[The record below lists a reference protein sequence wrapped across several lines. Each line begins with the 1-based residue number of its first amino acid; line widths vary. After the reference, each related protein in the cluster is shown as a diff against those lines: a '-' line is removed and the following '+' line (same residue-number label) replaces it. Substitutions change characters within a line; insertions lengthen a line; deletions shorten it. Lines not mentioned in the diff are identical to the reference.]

1 MKRLMNWQG
10 NILKVIISLF
20 LIFLFCKQIL
30 ANDLWTI
37 DKNISSIE
45 FEVPVLFAN
54 NVIGKFNEFDGFVSL
69 DLSNQNNNKAL
80 INVRVDS
87 LDINYKRY
95 KDLVLSE
102 IFFDSNK
109 FPLGLIDTNN
119 FKFNYKDNMINL
131 IGELTIKGKSQ
142 NIPIDIEVIKLAS
155 ELVQVKS
162 EISFSR
168 NDFEIGTGNWK
179 NTTILKDKIKIKA
192 NIFLFKE

>member
-1 MKRLMNWQG
+1 MNWQG

-102 IFFDSNK
+102 IFFDSKK

-179 NTTILKDKIKIKA
+179 NTSILKDEIKIKA

>member
-1 MKRLMNWQG
+1 MNWQG

-20 LIFLFCKQIL
+20 LIFLFCKQSV

-102 IFFDSNK
+102 IFFDSKK

>member
-1 MKRLMNWQG
+1 MNWQG

-45 FEVPVLFAN
+45 FEVPVLLTK

-80 INVRVDS
+80 INVSIDS
-87 LDINYKRY
+87 LDLNYKRY

-102 IFFDSNK
+102 VFFDAKK
-109 FPLGLIDTNN
+109 FPIGLIDTNN
-119 FKFNYKDNMINL
+119 FKFNYEDNKINL
-131 IGELTIKGKSQ
+131 TGELTIKGKSQ
-142 NIPIDIEVIKLAS
+142 NIPINIEVIKLAS

-168 NDFEIGTGNWK
+168 NDFKIGTGNWE

-192 NIFLFKE
+192 NILLFKD

>member
-1 MKRLMNWQG
+1 M
-10 NILKVIISLF
+10 KVIFSLF
-20 LIFLFCKQIL
+20 FIFLYCKQSI
-30 ANDLWTI
+30 ANDLWAI
-37 DKNISSIE
+37 DKNISTIE
-45 FEVPVLFAN
+45 FEVPVLFAK
-54 NVIGKFNEFDGFVSL
+54 NVTGKFNTFDGFVSL

-80 INVRVDS
+80 INVSIES

-102 IFFDSNK
+102 VFFDAQK

-119 FKFNYKDNMINL
+119 FNFNYEDNKINL

-142 NIPIDIEVIKLAS
+142 NIPIDIEIIKLAS

-162 EISFSR
+162 EIFFSR
-168 NDFEIGTGNWK
+168 NEFNIGTGNWK
-179 NTTILKDKIKIKA
+179 NTSILKDEIKIKA

>member
-1 MKRLMNWQG
+1 MSLQG
-10 NILKVIISLF
+10 NILKVIFSLF
-20 LIFLFCKQIL
+20 FIFVFYKQT
-30 ANDLWTI
+30 AASDLWNI
-37 DKNISSIE
+37 DKKISSIE
-45 FEVPVLFAN
+45 FEVPVLFAK
-54 NVIGKFNEFDGFVSL
+54 NVIGKFNTFDGFVSL

-80 INVRVDS
+80 LNVGIDS
-87 LDINYKRY
+87 LEFNYKKY

-102 IFFDSNK
+102 VFFDAKK

-119 FKFNYKDNMINL
+119 FKFNYEDNKINL

-142 NIPIDIEVIKLAS
+142 KLPFDVEIIRLAS

-168 NDFEIGTGNWK
+168 NEFEIGTGNWK
-179 NTTILKDKIKIKA
+179 NTTILKDEIKIRA

>member
-1 MKRLMNWQG
+1 MKRLMNWQE
-10 NILKVIISLF
+10 NILKVIFSLF
-20 LIFLFCKQIL
+20 LIFVHCKQSIG
-30 ANDLWTI
+30 NDLWTI

-80 INVRVDS
+80 INVKINS

-102 IFFDSNK
+102 VFFNTK
-109 FPLGLIDTNN
+109 KYPLGLIDTNN
-119 FKFNYKDNMINL
+119 FTFNYENNKINL
-131 IGELTIKGKSQ
+131 IGQLTIKGKSQ
-142 NIPIDIEVIKLAS
+142 NIPIDIEVIKLGS

-168 NDFEIGTGNWK
+168 NDFEIGIGNWK
-179 NTTILKDKIKIKA
+179 NTTILKDKIKINA

>member
-1 MKRLMNWQG
+1 MNWQG
-10 NILKVIISLF
+10 NILRVIFSLF
-20 LIFLFCKQIL
+20 FIFLYFKQSI

-37 DKNISSIE
+37 DKNISSID

-80 INVRVDS
+80 ISVRIDS

-102 IFFDSNK
+102 VFFDAKK
-109 FPLGLIDTNN
+109 FPLGNIDTKN
-119 FKFNYKDNMINL
+119 FKFNYEDNKINL
-131 IGELTIKGKSQ
+131 IVELTIKGKSQ

-168 NDFEIGTGNWK
+168 NEFEIGTGNWK

-192 NIFLFKE
+192 NIFLFK

>member
-1 MKRLMNWQG
+1 MNWQG

-102 IFFDSNK
+102 IFFDTKK

-142 NIPIDIEVIKLAS
+142 NIPIDIEIIKLAS

-192 NIFLFKE
+192 NIFLSKE

>member
-1 MKRLMNWQG
+1 MNWQG
-10 NILKVIISLF
+10 NILKVIFSLF
-20 LIFLFCKQIL
+20 LIFLYCKQSI
-30 ANDLWTI
+30 AKDLWTL

-54 NVIGKFNEFDGFVSL
+54 NVSGRFNEFDGFVSL

-102 IFFDSNK
+102 IFFDTKK

-119 FKFNYKDNMINL
+119 FKFNYDDKEINL
-131 IGELTIKGKSQ
+131 LGELTIKGKSQ

>member
-1 MKRLMNWQG
+1 MRRLISWQG
-10 NILKVIISLF
+10 NILKIIFSFF
-20 LIFLFCKQIL
+20 LIFLFCKQSI
-30 ANDLWTI
+30 ANDLWSI

-45 FEVPVLFAN
+45 FEVPVLFAK
-54 NVIGKFNEFDGFVSL
+54 NVEGKFNMFDGFVSL

-80 INVRVDS
+80 INVTIDS
-87 LDINYKRY
+87 LDLNYKRY
-95 KDLVLSE
+95 KNLVLSE
-102 IFFDSNK
+102 IFFDVKK
-109 FPLGLIDTNN
+109 FPFGLIDTNN
-119 FKFNYKDNMINL
+119 FKFIYGDNKISL

-168 NDFEIGTGNWK
+168 NDFDIGTGNWK
-179 NTTILKDKIKIKA
+179 NTTILKDEIKIKA

>member
-1 MKRLMNWQG
+1 M
-10 NILKVIISLF
+10 KVIFSLF
-20 LIFLFCKQIL
+20 FIFLCCKQSA

-80 INVRVDS
+80 INVRIDS

-102 IFFDSNK
+102 VFFNADA

-119 FKFNYKDNMINL
+119 FKFKYKDKKINM
-131 IGELTIKGKSQ
+131 IGELTIKDKSR

-162 EISFSR
+162 DVSFSR
-168 NDFEIGTGNWK
+168 NDFDIGTGNWK
-179 NTTILKDKIKIKA
+179 NTTILKDEIKIKA

>member
-1 MKRLMNWQG
+1 MNWQG

-20 LIFLFCKQIL
+20 LIFLFCKQSV

-80 INVRVDS
+80 ISVRVDS

-102 IFFDSNK
+102 IFFDSKK

-119 FKFNYKDNMINL
+119 FKFNYKDNIINL

-142 NIPIDIEVIKLAS
+142 NIPINIEVIKLAS

-168 NDFEIGTGNWK
+168 LDFEIGTGNWK

-192 NIFLFKE
+192 NIFLFRE

>member
-1 MKRLMNWQG
+1 MNWQG

-102 IFFDSNK
+102 IFFDTKK

-142 NIPIDIEVIKLAS
+142 NIPIDIEIIKLAS

>member
-69 DLSNQNNNKAL
+69 DLSNQNKNKAL

-102 IFFDSNK
+102 VFLDSKK

-131 IGELTIKGKSQ
+131 IGELTLKGKSQ

>member
-1 MKRLMNWQG
+1 M
-10 NILKVIISLF
+10 KVIFSLF
-20 LIFLFCKQIL
+20 FIFLYFKQSV
-30 ANDLWTI
+30 ANDLWII

-45 FEVPVLFAN
+45 FEVPVLLTK

-80 INVRVDS
+80 INVRIDS

-102 IFFDSNK
+102 VFFDSK
-109 FPLGLIDTNN
+109 KYPLGLIDTNN
-119 FKFNYKDNMINL
+119 FKFNYEDNKINL
-131 IGELTIKGKSQ
+131 TGELTIKGKSQ
-142 NIPIDIEVIKLAS
+142 NIPINIEVIKLAS

-168 NDFEIGTGNWK
+168 NDFKIGTGNWK

>member
-1 MKRLMNWQG
+1 MSLQE
-10 NILKVIISLF
+10 NILKVIFSLF
-20 LIFLFCKQIL
+20 FIFVFYKQS
-30 ANDLWTI
+30 AASDLWNI
-37 DKNISSIE
+37 DKKISSIE
-45 FEVPVLFAN
+45 FEVPVLFAK
-54 NVIGKFNEFDGFVSL
+54 NVIGKFNTFDGFVSL

-80 INVRVDS
+80 LNVGIDS
-87 LDINYKRY
+87 LEFNYKKY

-102 IFFDSNK
+102 VFFDAKK

-119 FKFNYKDNMINL
+119 FKFNYEDNKINL

-142 NIPIDIEVIKLAS
+142 KLPFDVEIIRLAS

-168 NDFEIGTGNWK
+168 NEFEIGTGNWK
-179 NTTILKDKIKIKA
+179 NTTILKDEIKIRA

>member
-1 MKRLMNWQG
+1 M
-10 NILKVIISLF
+10 KVIFSLF
-20 LIFLFCKQIL
+20 FIFLYCKQSF

-54 NVIGKFNEFDGFVSL
+54 NVIGNFNEFDGFVSL

-80 INVRVDS
+80 INVRIDS

-102 IFFDSNK
+102 VFFEAQK
-109 FPLGLIDTNN
+109 YPLGLIDTNN
-119 FKFNYKDNMINL
+119 FKYNYEDNKINL

-142 NIPIDIEVIKLAS
+142 NIPINIEIIKLAS
-155 ELVQVKS
+155 ELVQIKS

-168 NDFEIGTGNWK
+168 NEFDIGTGNWR
-179 NTTILKDKIKIKA
+179 NTTILKDEIKIRA
-192 NIFLFKE
+192 DIFLFKE

>member
-1 MKRLMNWQG
+1 MNWQG

-20 LIFLFCKQIL
+20 LIFLFCKQTL

-45 FEVPVLFAN
+45 FEVPVLFAK
-54 NVIGKFNEFDGFVSL
+54 NVIGKFNTFDGFVSL

-80 INVRVDS
+80 INVSINS
-87 LDINYKRY
+87 LDFNYKRY

-102 IFFDSNK
+102 VFFDAKK
-109 FPLGLIDTNN
+109 FPFGLIDTNN
-119 FKFNYKDNMINL
+119 FKFNYEDSKINL

-142 NIPIDIEVIKLAS
+142 KIPIDIEVIKLAS
-155 ELVQVKS
+155 ELVQIKS

-168 NDFEIGTGNWK
+168 NEFDIGTGSWK
-179 NTTILKDKIKIKA
+179 NTTILKDEIKIKA

>member
-1 MKRLMNWQG
+1 M
-10 NILKVIISLF
+10 KVIFSLF
-20 LIFLFCKQIL
+20 FIFLYCKHSA

-54 NVIGKFNEFDGFVSL
+54 NVIGKFDEFDGFVSL

-80 INVRVDS
+80 INVRIDS

-95 KDLVLSE
+95 KDLLLSQV
-102 IFFDSNK
+102 FFDAK
-109 FPLGLIDTNN
+109 KYPIGLIDTNN
-119 FKFNYKDNMINL
+119 FKFNYGENKIIL

-142 NIPIDIEVIKLAS
+142 NIPIDVEIIKLAS
-155 ELVQVKS
+155 DLVQVKS
-162 EISFSR
+162 EIFFSR
-168 NDFEIGTGNWK
+168 NEFNIGTGNWK
-179 NTTILKDKIKIKA
+179 NTSILKDEITIKA

>member
-102 IFFDSNK
+102 IFFDSKK

-168 NDFEIGTGNWK
+168 NEFEIGTGNWK
-179 NTTILKDKIKIKA
+179 NTSILKDEIKIKA